1 MSGNL
6 IKFNYNLYLRMMLKS
21 VVTKQIE
28 GSNVYYTVRWSKLKE
43 ADKYAI
49 VTSVPGMSG
58 IFELYYMDD
67 RKKLNLLRVQR
78 AWFGGLRNTI
88 RAVSDPLLE
97 QDLKIRSI
105 LEDFK
110 CFYRYSVLE
119 SFKDL
124 SDILFFFSKTYFP
137 ESSSIESSGR
147 FLKIFVKEISAEKIV
162 TI

>member
-1 MSGNL
+1 
-6 IKFNYNLYLRMMLKS
+6 MMLKS
-21 VVTKQIE
+21 VVTKQIDD
-28 GSNVYYTVRWSKLKE
+28 SNVYYTVRWSKLKE
-43 ADKYAI
+43 ADRYSI

-88 RAVSDPLLE
+88 RAVSDPTLE
-97 QDLKIRSI
+97 QNLKVKKI

-110 CFYRYSVLE
+110 CFYRYSILE

-124 SDILFFFSKTYFP
+124 SDILFFFSKMYFP
-137 ESSSIESSGR
+137 DRFNIESSGR
-147 FLKIFVKEISAEKIV
+147 FLKIFVKEISTEKIV

>member
-1 MSGNL
+1 MIL
-6 IKFNYNLYLRMMLKS
+6 ES
-21 VVTKQIE
+21 VVTKQID
-28 GSNVYYTVRWSKLKE
+28 GSNVYYTVRWSKLTE
-43 ADKYAI
+43 ADRYSI

-58 IFELYYMDD
+58 IFELYYMDE

-88 RAVSDPLLE
+88 RAVSDPVLE
-97 QDLKIRSI
+97 QDLKVKKI

-110 CFYRYSVLE
+110 CFYRYSILE

-124 SDILFFFSKTYFP
+124 SDIMFFFSKVYFP
-137 ESSSIESSGR
+137 DRFKIESSGR
-147 FLKIFVKEISAEKIV
+147 FLKIFVKEISAEKII